1 MCLILHI
8 FLFFLSSYV
17 KSAVLQQVHLGK
29 TVIGQILL
37 AAPLFKLTQ
46 LDNQLWPLTG
56 TLIANVWIK
65 RMKKQKQ
72 KLGVLNL
79 LCNKGLI
86 LLLLLLLLIVLP
98 DMTEIRD
105 SSREAWDLPHPV
117 IWAKFTIIIIIFIIK
132 NVQVKRVHY

>member
-46 LDNQLWPLTG
+46 LDNQLWPL
-56 TLIANVWIK
+56 IANVWIK
-65 RMKKQKQ
+65 RMKKEK
-72 KLGVLNL
+72 
-79 LCNKGLI
+79 
-86 LLLLLLLLIVLP
+86 
-98 DMTEIRD
+98 
-105 SSREAWDLPHPV
+105 
-117 IWAKFTIIIIIFIIK
+117 K
-132 NVQVKRVHY
+132 NWVC